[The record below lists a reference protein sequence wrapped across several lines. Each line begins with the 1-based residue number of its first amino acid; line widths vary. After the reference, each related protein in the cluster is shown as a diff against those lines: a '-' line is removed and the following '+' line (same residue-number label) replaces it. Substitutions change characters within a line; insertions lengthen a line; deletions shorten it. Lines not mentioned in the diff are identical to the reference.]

1 MTKINTEFM
10 LKALEMA
17 NLSGNDIPVGAV
29 LVKGNK
35 IISQSCNKKEQLQL
49 PTKHAEIVAIE
60 EACKK
65 LNSWRLEDCSLY
77 VTLEPC
83 PMCAWA
89 IIQARI
95 KNVYFGSYDNLYGAL
110 GSKIDLRKLLNSKT
124 NVKGGILE
132 KDCDTILNNYF
143 KEMRKNDN

>member
-10 LKALEMA
+10 LKALEIA
-17 NLSGNDIPVGAV
+17 KLSGNDIPVGAV
-29 LVKGNK
+29 LVKENK
-35 IISQSCNKKEQLQL
+35 IIAQSCNRKEELQL

-60 EACKK
+60 EGCKK
-65 LNSWRLEDCSLY
+65 LNSWRLEGCTLY

-95 KNVYFGSYDNLYGAL
+95 NNVYFGSYDSLYGAL
-110 GSKIDLRKLLNSKT
+110 GSKIDLRKLLNSKI

-132 KDCDTILNNYF
+132 KDCDYILNNYF